1 MPRYEL
7 SEGTSNKFWEINLA
21 AKSFTTKFGKIG
33 ANGQTTIKEF
43 GSDAEA
49 KTAYDKIVAEKVKK
63 GYKLVGGKTSAP
75 KIAKKAAAPKPS
87 ATATG
92 GKLDARNPTLEA
104 AIVANPNDRDA
115 YTVFGDWL
123 QEQGAPRGELISL
136 QLAYKDKTAK
146 QLIDK
151 HVDYFLGPLA
161 AHQTVYDEGYNNS
174 T

>member
-63 GYKLVGGKTSAP
+63 GYKLVGGGKTTAP
-75 KIAKKAAAPKPS
+75 KVAKKAAEPTP
-87 ATATG
+87 TTT
-92 GKLDARNPTLEA
+92 GKLDARNPALEA
-104 AIVANPNDRDA
+104 AIVANPSDRDA
-115 YTVFGDWL
+115 YAVFGDWL
-123 QEQGAPRGELISL
+123 QEQGDPRGELISL

-151 HVDYFLGPLA
+151 HADYFLGPLA

-174 T
+174 TSH